1 MLPRDARGIESLRS
15 WLERTRVLA
24 EPSHPLGIRA
34 RNELAQATRLSQA
47 NVEYALSHCLEVTAT
62 EKELSQLVEPI
73 PRSPRA
79 HVLLSANVF
88 TAAKRAIAIAIA
100 SAPKV
105 FVRPSRRDTLFTELL
120 HEASPETFDLI
131 EQLSPEPGD
140 HVWAYGS
147 DDTMQT
153 LLNSW
158 PTGVV
163 LHAHGTGYGVIAMTV
178 DAQSTVT
185 DEDFDK
191 IALDVAVFEQRGC
204 LSPRVVLVK
213 SDDATT
219 VALAQRLF
227 AALKR
232 VAKRI
237 PIGSLSDQELT
248 ENAHYRALW
257 QYLGTCY
264 ESDAGRVSVD
274 LDEGPWTVAPGGRS
288 LHVRKVTNLPSTLVE
303 HAREITTLGCQ
314 REHQTTLAALLPLA
328 RVVPFG
334 KMQQPPLDGPVD
346 RRTDPAGVI
355 LGSIRKD

>member
-1 MLPRDARGIESLRS
+1 LARAS
-15 WLERTRVLA
+15 
-24 EPSHPLGIRA
+24 
-34 RNELAQATRLSQA
+34 RLSQA

-62 EKELSQLVEPI
+62 EKELSRLVEQI

-88 TAAKRAIAIAIA
+88 TASYRAIAIAIA
-100 SAPKV
+100 SSQRRLI
-105 FVRPSRRDTLFTELL
+105 RPSRRDTLFTELL
-120 HEASPETFDLI
+120 HEAAPGTFDLV

-153 LLNSW
+153 LLSSW
-158 PTGVV
+158 PAGVV
-163 LHAHGTGYGVIAMTV
+163 LHAHGSGYGVVAITV
-178 DAQSTVT
+178 DAQNTVT
-185 DEDFDK
+185 DGDFEK
-191 IALDVAVFEQRGC
+191 IALDVAVFDQRGC
-204 LSPRVVLVK
+204 LSPRVVLVQG
-213 SDDATT
+213 DEPTT
-219 VALAQRLF
+219 LAVAQQLF
-227 AALKR
+227 ASLKR
-232 VAKRI
+232 VDQRI
-237 PIGSLSDQELT
+237 PVGSLSDQELT

-288 LHVRKVTNLPSTLVE
+288 LHVRKVTNLHSTLIE

-314 REHQTTLAALLPLA
+314 RKHQPTLAALLPMA
-328 RVVPFG
+328 RVVSFG
-334 KMQQPPLDGPVD
+334 RMQRPPLDGPVD

-355 LGSIRKD
+355 LGSKRKD